1 MNLSWARNFTG
12 RLKII
17 YYDDLVADV
26 ESALR
31 EILSFLNFPIDE
43 VILSLFAL
51 VVEVSFLILY
61 MLLGTLVVRTSTQG
75 RNL

>member
-61 MLLGTLVVRTSTQG
+61 MLLGTLVMRTSTQG

>member
-51 VVEVSFLILY
+51 VVEVSLLLLY
-61 MLLGTLVVRTSTQG
+61 MLLGTLVMRTSTQG